1 MAHRGQ
7 IVARME
13 AGQLVPAAWGDR
25 QELAKVEDG
34 QLFTLTKYRPRSDR
48 QNRYLHALLKKGAEN
63 AATYWPEEKIKAEVK
78 LANGWIAGARVELNG
93 VVYASV
99 RSTADF
105 NMEEMKLFIQQAK
118 DYILT
123 TVCPGMDETELER
136 EVEADIAPTGGRR

>member
-7 IVARME
+7 IVAKME

-63 AATYWPEEKIKAEVK
+63 AATYWPEEKIKEEVK
-78 LANGWIAGARVELNG
+78 LKNGWINGARVELNG
-93 VVYASV
+93 VVYVST
-99 RSTADF
+99 RSSADF
-105 NMEEMKLFIQQAK
+105 NMEEMKSFIEQTK
-118 DYILT
+118 DYILS
-123 TVCPGMDETELER
+123 TVCPGMDEAELER
-136 EVEADIAPTGGRR
+136 EIEADIAPTGGRR